1 MGYQRI
7 LAASLAC
14 LDTRGCASVVA
25 LVLVMR
31 CTWSWSVQRWQICVA
46 NFQIFFSHIRRCS
59 NSCGS
64 QAVLLQ
70 VAKFL
75 DAGMNRL
82 QTVDPNEGS
91 NI

>member
-1 MGYQRI
+1 MLTHPSSLPSQQPLCCDQRQHSCRVKHGVY
-7 LAASLAC
+7 LRVPAS
-14 LDTRGCASVVA
+14 S
-25 LVLVMR
+25 
-31 CTWSWSVQRWQICVA
+31 
-46 NFQIFFSHIRRCS
+46 CS
-59 NSCGS
+59 CHPSS
-64 QAVLLQ
+64 LMQ